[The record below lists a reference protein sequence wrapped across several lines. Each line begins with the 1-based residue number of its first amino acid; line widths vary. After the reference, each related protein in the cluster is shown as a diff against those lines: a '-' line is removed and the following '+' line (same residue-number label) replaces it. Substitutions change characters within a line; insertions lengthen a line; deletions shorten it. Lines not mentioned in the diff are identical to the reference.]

1 MKLFHRKYG
10 NGPVLIILHGLFGSS
25 DNWTTVAKSLADYF
39 TVILPDQR
47 NHGQSPH
54 SEVHDYDSMRDDL
67 YELVSDLGIGKFFL
81 AGHSMGG
88 KTAMAFSLKWPEM
101 LAGLLVADISPFR
114 GDINE
119 GTEHS
124 FHASI
129 LNAMLALDLTTI
141 SSREEA
147 ESELKK
153 SGLSP
158 KIVGFI
164 LKNLRRTEGNRF
176 EWKLNAPGLLKNL
189 GNIMNPI
196 ERDSAY
202 RHRVTGF
209 PVIFLKGSESDY
221 LPAEDYPDILKIYP
235 AAEFMEVPNAGHWLH
250 ADNPNAV
257 ISTMKHFL
265 D

>member
-25 DNWTTVAKSLADYF
+25 DNWTTVAKSLAEYF

-54 SEVHDYDSMRDDL
+54 SEVHDYDLMRDDL

-119 GTEHS
+119 GTERS
-124 FHASI
+124 FHESI

-141 SSREEA
+141 SAREEA
-147 ESELKK
+147 ESELRK

-189 GNIMNPI
+189 GNIMKPI
-196 ERDSAY
+196 ERDSVY

-209 PVIFLKGSESDY
+209 PVIFLKGSESAY

-235 AAEFMEVPNAGHWLH
+235 AAEFIEVPNAGHWLH